1 MEEQG
6 TDGNGKV
13 SKPELESEAS
23 RLRREKLFPHGTGS
37 LDSGIVTPVKGGRL
51 RRIIYTLLT
60 LACIAGAV
68 LLLALPGLRTGLAE
82 KMAGTFDPDQDNRLY
97 ILPAPPPKAPNVTEQ
112 YQASSDALEDDE
124 ILYSGQQQP
133 EKIEPFSEIKEP
145 VSLPR
150 TPGSLDAFAFMQEDK
165 GLVGAL
171 LKGERAE
178 MEFKTWNLVSQTPP
192 IYYLDIVT
200 SPPGQETELH
210 LIFSVDLSK
219 KEIVPLSQAARD
231 FMAQ

>member
-13 SKPELESEAS
+13 SKPDLESEAS

-51 RRIIYTLLT
+51 RRIIYIFLT

-82 KMAGTFDPDQDNRLY
+82 RMAGTFVPDQDTRLY

-112 YQASSDALEDDE
+112 YQVSSDILEDDA
-124 ILYSGQQQP
+124 ILYAETRQP
-133 EKIEPFSEIKEP
+133 EKIEPFSEKKEP
-145 VSLPR
+145 VNLPR
-150 TPGSLDAFAFMQEDK
+150 SPGSLDAFAFMQEDD

-171 LKGERAE
+171 LKGERGE

-192 IYYLDIVT
+192 IYYLDIVA
-200 SPPGQETELH
+200 SPSGRKQNCIL
-210 LIFSVDLSK
+210 FSAWICPRRKLS
-219 KEIVPLSQAARD
+219 R
-231 FMAQ
+231 